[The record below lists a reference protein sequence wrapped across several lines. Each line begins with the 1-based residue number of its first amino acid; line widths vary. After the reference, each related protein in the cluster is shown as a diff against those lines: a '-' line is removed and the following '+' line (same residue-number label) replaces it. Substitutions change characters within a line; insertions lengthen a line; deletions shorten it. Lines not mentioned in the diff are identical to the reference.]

1 MPAPWVNSDIP
12 CIDGWVDRVF
22 NYGVSVEVRAEE
34 LQKNWKNISV
44 SIWIKFIVKVENRT

>member
-1 MPAPWVNSDIP
+1 MPAPWVNSDIS
-12 CIDGWVDRVF
+12 CIDGRVDRVF